1 MEEFL
6 VGVCGKTERE
16 AMYVSFREARMLQEG
31 YDRRMRIHWEVAR
44 WEQFMQVSISP
55 DIRRNSKPRTPQA
68 MLRFPWEMEF
78 KEEVPAPLTQE
89 QKRTLSDI
97 RSMFYNK

>member
-1 MEEFL
+1 
-6 VGVCGKTERE
+6 
-16 AMYVSFREARMLQEG
+16 MYVSFREVRMLQEG

-55 DIRRNSKPRTPQA
+55 DIKKGSKPHTPQEL
-68 MLRFPWEMEF
+68 LRFPWDAEI
-78 KEEVPAPLTQE
+78 KREESDPLTHE

-97 RSMFYNK
+97 RSMFYSR